1 MIDGH
6 HVIAAGDPG
15 VPWSTSTEVVPAHM
29 RLAMKHRMTKLDVRA
44 LKRLVSGTADH
55 ALVFLSVPPSLSLFI
70 SISHFLLPFSFSIS
84 SHLSLCL
91 SPSYIPSPGFASS
104 LPLYRK
110 ILLAYDGTAES
121 ALALRE
127 GAELARLS
135 GARAYLYAVLNLAPT
150 LMGVEGMGGGD
161 LISSELERFKAI
173 LKEGVRYLRDRGVEA
188 EGHLVQGLPPDEIVR
203 AAQSFGADLVIL
215 GYHRRKGFAKW
226 WHTPTSSQILDRLPC
241 SLLVAITQASEAT
254 EPAGESTS

>member
-1 MIDGH
+1 MMRPRVEDLKAFPGALEKRIPEHPQDG
-6 HVIAAGDPG
+6 AGQSPVCRSRHAG
-15 VPWSTSTEVVPAHM
+15 
-29 RLAMKHRMTKLDVRA
+29 LARD
-44 LKRLVSGTADH
+44 
-55 ALVFLSVPPSLSLFI
+55 
-70 SISHFLLPFSFSIS
+70 FSFVAEVPKVSELVLMHARERRTAGAAPSIMADVHS
-84 SHLSLCL
+84 R
-91 SPSYIPSPGFASS
+91 GFASS

-150 LMGVEGMGGGD
+150 LMGVEGMGGGN